1 MPTGP
6 GATGSGPG
14 AWGQGTRDKVSG
26 RPPKG
31 GSVTA
36 PRFMIQRLLRKWRC
50 RICKRKYFHANIGAK
65 KGFRPHTWEKIWN
78 SFGFGSIGTK
88 SIGNYK
94 VSGRPSKGGAG
105 DRAQVYDTTPTQEVA
120 MPDLQT

>member
-1 MPTGP
+1 MPTGL

-31 GSVTA
+31 G
-36 PRFMIQRLLRKWRC
+36 
-50 RICKRKYFHANIGAK
+50 
-65 KGFRPHTWEKIWN
+65 
-78 SFGFGSIGTK
+78 
-88 SIGNYK
+88 
-94 VSGRPSKGGAG
+94 AG